1 MRGRRQLATRRVGGH
16 FNLLLLRQGYPPV
29 ILPATQRQ
37 RYYDALKQND
47 DKVAGLIHN
56 ALGAS
61 IESTIAFLEENGVE
75 A

>member
-1 MRGRRQLATRRVGGH
+1 MDST
-16 FNLLLLRQGYPPV
+16 LRKENEAALV
-29 ILPATQRQ
+29 RA
-37 RYYDALKQND
+37 YYDALKQND